1 MVMALINKHYKNAKV
16 LYRINGMANID
27 DRNFSPLSKRP
38 KAGEIVRLENNYYVF
53 DAFTSRA
60 TWSKTMHHDYD
71 FAIVYPI
78 DAICRKG
85 IIEPIQELLQYRK
98 VGKLF
103 LCSWTDH
110 DVYDYTMFS
119 SFSRIMLY
127 MMPRKKMFTITQ
139 SAWIRIGGIYMDKF
153 MGRAWIWSRRSGT
166 SFRPSPPVF
175 QRGEAGY

>member
-1 MVMALINKHYKNAKV
+1 MNGKQQAIDKITDFMKSDRTGMLITGTHQYKKHYKVMALINKHYKNAKV

-85 IIEPIQELLQYRK
+85 NIEPIQELLQYRK

-110 DVYDYTMFS
+110 DDYDYTMFS
-119 SFSRIMLY
+119 SF
-127 MMPRKKMFTITQ
+127 FTDHV
-139 SAWIRIGGIYMDKF
+139 IYDAEEEDVHYHNRVL
-153 MGRAWIWSRRSGT
+153 GL
-166 SFRPSPPVF
+166 
-175 QRGEAGY
+175 E